1 MNFRKNIPGTQLG
14 FQIVPMV
21 DIAFLSLLWFVAASI
36 YAQWETKIGIKV
48 PTAKTGEY
56 PRRHP
61 TEVVVNIDTEGKI
74 ILNSVETTRER
85 LRNLLGQLAKAF
97 PDQPV
102 VIRADGESRYREA
115 IGVLDICRQAGIS
128 AICFSTVSPNEN
140 ETPTPKK

>member
-1 MNFRKNIPGTQLG
+1 MNFRKNIQTTQLG

-21 DIAFLSLLWFVAASI
+21 DIAFLSLIWFVAASI

-61 TEVVVNIDTEGKI
+61 TEVVVNIDAEGKI
-74 ILNSVETTRER
+74 FMNSVETTKER
-85 LRNLLGQLAKAF
+85 LHNLLVQLGKAF

-102 VIRADGESRYREA
+102 VIRADADTRYREA
-115 IGVLDICRQAGIS
+115 IAVLDICRQAGIS
-128 AICFSTVSPNEN
+128 TVCFSTSPDQQGEAV
-140 ETPTPKK
+140 PSKK